1 MMKHLLTKNF
11 FRAVLII
18 NALTV
23 LLPIFFLFNSALRET
38 NDFARNPLILA
49 RKPYWDN
56 FNQVWADGNF
66 AIYLKNSLIVTGGS
80 LLLILVCAVGAGFV
94 LGRYNFKGQNLII
107 GFVLTGMLI
116 PAKLAILPLF
126 IQLKWMHLLNSHL
139 GLILVYTAG
148 ALPAAIFIM
157 SGFFRG
163 LPADLDNAARI
174 DGATEGQL
182 LRKVLVPLVKP
193 GLAIVAIYSA
203 IPIWNDFF
211 LPLVFLQD
219 PSKKT
224 IMQGLTAFFGE
235 YQSQWGPLF
244 AGLTL
249 AALPLI
255 VLYLLLSEQFIKG
268 LTAGAVKG

>member
-1 MMKHLLTKNF
+1 MKLLLSKSF

-18 NALTV
+18 NAVVILIPV
-23 LLPIFFLFNSALRET
+23 LFLFNSSLRET
-38 NDFARNPLILA
+38 NDFARTPFKLA
-49 RKPYWDN
+49 TDPYWAN
-56 FNQVWADGNF
+56 FSSVWQDGDF
-66 AIYLKNSLIVTGGS
+66 AIYLKNSVIVTGGS
-80 LLLILVCAVGAGFV
+80 LILILICALGAGFV
-94 LGRYNFKGQNLII
+94 LGRYEFKGHSLIMA
-107 GFVLTGMLI
+107 FVLSGMLV

-139 GLILVYTAG
+139 GLILVYAAG

-157 SGFFRG
+157 SGFFRS

-174 DGATEGQL
+174 DGASEFQL
-182 LRKVLVPLVKP
+182 LRRILIPLVRP
-193 GLAIVAIYSA
+193 GMSIVAIYSA

-219 PSKKT
+219 PEKKT
-224 IMQGLTAFFGE
+224 IMQGLTIFFGQ
-235 YQSQWGPLF
+235 YSSQWGVLF
-244 AGLTL
+244 AGLTM

-255 VLYLLLSEQFIKG
+255 VLYLILSEQFIKG

>member
-1 MMKHLLTKNF
+1 MKHLLTKNF
-11 FRAVLII
+11 FRAVLLI

-23 LLPIFFLFNSALRET
+23 LLPVFFLFNSALRET
-38 NDFARNPLILA
+38 NDFARNPLVLA
-49 RKPYWDN
+49 RKPYWNN
-56 FNQVWADGNF
+56 FSQVWADGSF

-80 LLLILVCAVGAGFV
+80 LILILICAIGAGFV
-94 LGRYNFKGQNLII
+94 LGRYSFKGQNLII

-126 IQLKWMHLLNSHL
+126 IQLKWMHLLNSHF

-157 SGFFRG
+157 SGFFRA

-174 DGATEGQL
+174 DGASEGQL
-182 LRKVLVPLVKP
+182 LRGVLVPLVKP

-235 YQSQWGPLF
+235 YQSQWGALF

>member
-1 MMKHLLTKNF
+1 MKHLLTKNF
-11 FRAVLII
+11 FRAVLLI

-23 LLPIFFLFNSALRET
+23 LLPVFFLFNSALRET
-38 NDFARNPLILA
+38 NDFARNPLVLA
-49 RKPYWDN
+49 RKPYWNN
-56 FNQVWADGNF
+56 FSQVWADGSF

-80 LLLILVCAVGAGFV
+80 LILIIICAIGAGFV
-94 LGRYNFKGQNLII
+94 LGRYSFKGQNLII

-126 IQLKWMHLLNSHL
+126 IQLKWMHLLNSHF

-157 SGFFRG
+157 SGFFRA

-174 DGATEGQL
+174 DGASEGQL
-182 LRKVLVPLVKP
+182 LRRVLVPLVKP

-235 YQSQWGPLF
+235 YQSQWGALF

>member
-1 MMKHLLTKNF
+1 MKLLMTKNL
-11 FRAVLII
+11 FRSILII
-18 NALTV
+18 NVLTV

-38 NDFARNPLILA
+38 NDFARNPLVLA
-49 RKPYWDN
+49 RHPYWQN
-56 FNQVWADGNF
+56 FSDVWADGNF
-66 AIYLKNSLIVTGGS
+66 AVYLKNSIIVTGGS
-80 LLLILVCAVGAGFV
+80 LLLILLFSIGAGFV
-94 LGRYNFKGQNLII
+94 LGRYTFKGQNLII
-107 GFVLTGMLI
+107 GFILTGMLI

-126 IQLKWMHLLNSHL
+126 IQLKWMHLLNSHI

-157 SGFFRG
+157 SGFFRA
-163 LPADLDNAARI
+163 LPLDLDNAARI
-174 DGATEGQL
+174 DGASEGQL

-193 GLAIVAIYSA
+193 GLAIIAIYSA

-235 YQSQWGPLF
+235 YQSQWGALF
-244 AGLTL
+244 AGLTM

>member
-1 MMKHLLTKNF
+1 MKHLITKNF
-11 FRAVLII
+11 FRTVLII

-23 LLPIFFLFNSALRET
+23 LLPVFFLFNSALRET
-38 NDFARNPLILA
+38 NDFARNPLVLA
-49 RKPYWDN
+49 RKPYWHN
-56 FNQVWADGNF
+56 FSKVWDDGSF
-66 AIYLKNSLIVTGGS
+66 PIYLKNSLIVTGGS
-80 LLLILVCAVGAGFV
+80 LILILICSIGAGFV

-157 SGFFRG
+157 SGFFRA

-174 DGATEGQL
+174 DGASEGQL
-182 LRKVLVPLVKP
+182 LRRVLVPLVKP

-235 YQSQWGPLF
+235 YQSQWGALF

>member
-1 MMKHLLTKNF
+1 MINKILTGTF
-11 FRAVLII
+11 LRAVLIF
-18 NALTV
+18 NAIII
-23 LLPIFFLFNSALRET
+23 LLPIFFLFNSSVRET

-49 RKPYWDN
+49 RKPYWKN
-56 FNQVWADGNF
+56 FSDVWANGLF
-66 AIYLKNSLIVTGGS
+66 ATHLKNSIIVTGGS
-80 LLLILVCAVGAGFV
+80 LILILVLALGAGFV
-94 LGRYNFKGQNLII
+94 LGRYEFKGQNVVM

-126 IQLKWMHLLNSHL
+126 IQLKWMHLLDSHL

-157 SGFFRG
+157 SGFFKA

-174 DGATEGQL
+174 DGANEVQL
-182 LRKVLVPLVKP
+182 LRRVLIPLVKP
-193 GLAIVAIYSA
+193 GLSIVAIYSA

-219 PSKKT
+219 PEKKT
-224 IMQGLTAFFGE
+224 IMQGLTVFFGE
-235 YQSQWGPLF
+235 YANQWGALF

-249 AALPLI
+249 AALPVI
-255 VLYLLLSEQFIKG
+255 ILYLILSEQFIKG

>member
-1 MMKHLLTKNF
+1 MKHLLTKNF

-18 NALTV
+18 NSLTV

>member
-1 MMKHLLTKNF
+1 MKLLLSKSF

-18 NALTV
+18 NAVVILIPV
-23 LLPIFFLFNSALRET
+23 LFLFNSSLRET
-38 NDFARNPLILA
+38 NDFARTPFKLA
-49 RKPYWDN
+49 TDPYWAN
-56 FNQVWADGNF
+56 FSSVWQDGDF
-66 AIYLKNSLIVTGGS
+66 AIYLKNSIIVTGGS
-80 LLLILVCAVGAGFV
+80 LILILICALGEGFV
-94 LGRYNFKGQNLII
+94 LGRYEFKGHSLIMA
-107 GFVLTGMLI
+107 FVLSGMLV

-139 GLILVYTAG
+139 GLILVYAAG

-157 SGFFRG
+157 SGFFRS

-174 DGATEGQL
+174 DGASEFQL
-182 LRKVLVPLVKP
+182 LRRILIPLVRP
-193 GLAIVAIYSA
+193 GMSIVAIYSA

-219 PSKKT
+219 PEKKT
-224 IMQGLTAFFGE
+224 IMQGLTIFFGQ
-235 YQSQWGPLF
+235 YSSQWGVLF
-244 AGLTL
+244 AGLTM

-255 VLYLLLSEQFIKG
+255 VLYLILSEQFIKG